1 MVKLTLYNDADIV
14 VNADL
19 IESVERTP
27 DTLIS
32 LTTGKK
38 VMVKESV
45 EDVIGKVIAY
55 RRLILSDCGLQIS
68 DCRLDP
74 KSEIS
79 NPKSQIAEGSETWT

>member
-1 MVKLTLYNDADIV
+1 MIKLTMYNDSDVI

-19 IESVERTP
+19 IESVEHTP

-45 EDVIGKVIAY
+45 EDVISKVVNY
-55 RRLILSDCGLQIS
+55 RRLVS
-68 DCRLDP
+68 
-74 KSEIS
+74 KSHGVFGRRTVRKMRSMDREMRVS
-79 NPKSQIAEGSETWT
+79 RS

>member
-14 VNADL
+14 VNADM

-32 LTTGKK
+32 LNTGKK

-45 EDVIGKVIAY
+45 EDVISKVIAY
-55 RRLILSDCGLQIS
+55 RRLISKSG
-68 DCRLDP
+68 RLF
-74 KSEIS
+74 
-79 NPKSQIAEGSETWT
+79 GSRGGNILRTEMKGFETWT

>member
-1 MVKLTLYNDADIV
+1 MVRLTLYNDADIV
-14 VNADL
+14 VNADM

-45 EDVIGKVIAY
+45 EDVISKVIAY
-55 RRLILSDCGLQIS
+55 RRLIARNG
-68 DCRLDP
+68 RLFGS
-74 KSEIS
+74 KGR
-79 NPKSQIAEGSETWT
+79 NPLKTEMKGFETWT

>member
-1 MVKLTLYNDADIV
+1 MVRLTLYNDAGIV

-45 EDVIGKVIAY
+45 EDVISKVIAY
-55 RRLILSDCGLQIS
+55 RRLIARNG
-68 DCRLDP
+68 RLF
-74 KSEIS
+74 
-79 NPKSQIAEGSETWT
+79 GSRGRSMLKTETKGFETWT

>member
-1 MVKLTLYNDADIV
+1 MIKLTLYNDADVI

-19 IESVERTP
+19 IESVEHTP

-45 EDVIGKVIAY
+45 EDVISKVVNYKRLVSKSHRIFGLKTKNAI
-55 RRLILSDCGLQIS
+55 RRTAKELDRWTLQ
-68 DCRLDP
+68 
-74 KSEIS
+74 
-79 NPKSQIAEGSETWT
+79 Q

>member
-1 MVKLTLYNDADIV
+1 MIKLTLYNDSDVI

-19 IESVERTP
+19 IESIESTP

-45 EDVIGKVIAY
+45 RDVINKIVTY
-55 RRLILSDCGLQIS
+55 RRLISKSSRVFGPKAQLSVRAAVRGFE
-68 DCRLDP
+68 R
-74 KSEIS
+74 
-79 NPKSQIAEGSETWT
+79 WT

>member
-1 MVKLTLYNDADIV
+1 MIKLTLYNNSDVI

-19 IESVERTP
+19 IECVEHTP

-45 EDVIGKVIAY
+45 EDVISKVVAY
-55 RRLILSDCGLQIS
+55 RRLIHKPNKINNHKVRGAINKFARSM
-68 DCRLDP
+68 
-74 KSEIS
+74 
-79 NPKSQIAEGSETWT
+79 N